1 MTSRTFAA
9 MTNLGTDLARAAS
22 VLRSGG
28 LVGMPTETV
37 YGLAANALDE
47 VAVARIF
54 SAKNRPHF
62 DPLIVHV
69 ADWTEVDR
77 AARSVPPEANRL
89 WAALGPAPLTY
100 VLPKRPEVPDLV
112 TSGLDHVAV
121 RIPQLLLTRQLL
133 ASAGVPAA
141 APSAN
146 PFGFVSPTTAQHV
159 ADQLGDRVDYILD
172 GGSCGV
178 GVESTIVSWP
188 EGRAV
193 VLRLGGI
200 PVETL
205 TEILGYAPEVRH
217 SSSKPSAPGMLDAHY
232 APGKPVRLMAQGTDW
247 SQVVVPQDI
256 QALAF
261 AANNC
266 VPSLTTHGD
275 CAEGA
280 QRLFA
285 VLREFAAS
293 DFAELWMELAP
304 EAGLGR
310 AINDRLRRAAH
321 RGEA

>member
-1 MTSRTFAA
+1 MQH
-9 MTNLGTDLARAAS
+9 LGTDLARAAS

-37 YGLAANALDE
+37 YGLAANALDV

-62 DPLIVHV
+62 DPLIVHLS
-69 ADWTEVDR
+69 DWTEVDR
-77 AARSVPPEANRL
+77 VAHEIPSEAQLL

-121 RIPQLLLTRQLL
+121 RIPQLILARQLL
-133 ASAGVPAA
+133 ATAGVPVA

-159 ADQLGDRVDYILD
+159 ADQLGDQVDYILD
-172 GGSCGV
+172 GGACGV
-178 GVESTIVSWP
+178 GVESTIVAWP

-205 TEILGYAPEVRH
+205 TEILGYEPEVRT
-217 SSSKPSAPGMLDAHY
+217 SSSKPTAP
-232 APGKPVRLMAQGTDW
+232 
-247 SQVVVPQDI
+247 
-256 QALAF
+256 
-261 AANNC
+261 
-266 VPSLTTHGD
+266 
-275 CAEGA
+275 
-280 QRLFA
+280 
-285 VLREFAAS
+285 
-293 DFAELWMELAP
+293 
-304 EAGLGR
+304 
-310 AINDRLRRAAH
+310 
-321 RGEA
+321 

>member
-1 MTSRTFAA
+1 MAHLGRDVAQAA
-9 MTNLGTDLARAAS
+9 AI
-22 VLRSGG
+22 LRSGG

-37 YGLAANALDE
+37 YGLAANAMDE

-62 DPLIVHV
+62 DPLIVHL

-77 AARSVPPEANRL
+77 VAASVPPEAHRL
-89 WAALGPAPLTY
+89 WAHFGPAPLTY
-100 VLPKRPEVPDLV
+100 IVPKRPEVPDLV
-112 TSGLDHVAV
+112 TSGLDQVAV
-121 RIPQLLLTRQLL
+121 RIPQLAMARTLL
-133 ASAGVPAA
+133 ATAGVPVA

-172 GGSCGV
+172 GGPCGV
-178 GVESTIVSWP
+178 GVESTIVAWP

-200 PVETL
+200 PVEDL
-205 TEILGYAPEVRH
+205 AQVLGYRPEVQA
-217 SSSKPSAPGMLDAHY
+217 SSSQPSAPGMLESHY
-232 APGKPVRLMAQGTDW
+232 APGKPLRLIPQGTNW
-247 SQVVVPQDI
+247 AALEVPTGVR
-256 QALAF
+256 AL
-261 AANNC
+261 
-266 VPSLTTHGD
+266 PWTDTRQGYEPLTTAGSLSQ
-275 CAEGA
+275 GA

-285 VLREFAAS
+285 ALREFAAS
-293 DFAELWMELAP
+293 DDRELWMELAP
-304 EAGLGR
+304 EEGLGR

>member
-1 MTSRTFAA
+1 MQH
-9 MTNLGTDLARAAS
+9 LGTDLARAAS

-54 SAKNRPHF
+54 DAKNRPHF
-62 DPLIVHV
+62 DPLIVHL
-69 ADWTEVDR
+69 ADWNDVDR
-77 AARSVPPEANRL
+77 VAADVPAEARAL
-89 WAALGPAPLTY
+89 WAALGPAALTY

-112 TSGLDHVAV
+112 TSGLDSVAV
-121 RIPQLLLTRQLL
+121 RIPQLELARQLI
-133 ASAGVPAA
+133 ASAGVPVA

-159 ADQLGDRVDYILD
+159 ADQLADQVDYILD
-172 GGSCGV
+172 GGPCSV

-200 PVETL
+200 PVEVL
-205 TEILGYAPEVRH
+205 ADVLGYVPEVQR
-217 SSSKPSAPGMLDAHY
+217 SSSQPSAPGMLESHY
-232 APGKPVRLMAQGTDW
+232 APGKPVVL
-247 SQVVVPQDI
+247 VPQGIDW
-256 QALAF
+256 ATAPRSPEVRLLAWSLG
-261 AANNC
+261 AHGLEA
-266 VPSLTTHGD
+266 LTTTGS
-275 CAEGA
+275 CRQGA

-285 VLREFAAS
+285 ALREFAAS
-293 DFAELWMELAP
+293 DEQVLWMELAP
-304 EAGLGR
+304 EEGLGR

-321 RGEA
+321 RAEG

>member
-1 MTSRTFAA
+1 MQH
-9 MTNLGTDLARAAS
+9 LGTDLARAAS

-37 YGLAANALDE
+37 YGLAANALDV

-62 DPLIVHV
+62 DPLIVHLS
-69 ADWTEVDR
+69 DWTEVDR
-77 AARSVPPEANRL
+77 VAHEIPSEAQLL
-89 WAALGPAPLTY
+89 WTALGPAPLTY

-121 RIPQLLLTRQLL
+121 RIPQLILARQLL
-133 ASAGVPAA
+133 ATAGVPVA

-159 ADQLGDRVDYILD
+159 ADQLGDQVDYILD
-172 GGSCGV
+172 GGACGV
-178 GVESTIVSWP
+178 GVESTIVAWP

-205 TEILGYAPEVRH
+205 TEILGYEPEIRT
-217 SSSKPSAPGMLDAHY
+217 STSKPSAPGMLDAHY
-232 APGKPVRLMAQGTDW
+232 APGKPVRLMAHGTDW
-247 SQVVVPQDI
+247 SQVSVPQGV
-256 QALAF
+256 QAHAF
-261 AANNC
+261 AANDFAA
-266 VPSLTTHGD
+266 SLTTHGD

-285 VLREFAAS
+285 ALREFAAS
-293 DFAELWMELAP
+293 DYRELWIELAP
-304 EAGLGR
+304 EVGLGR

-321 RGEA
+321 RAED